1 MSSKKRP
8 ASLEEQHSDGSYQFL
23 AAKGSGL
30 SVPVTAYRVPFE
42 KNENPVHLYQSLNYP
57 VSLMRLNSS
66 DSPMNPGNAVHPVHS
81 MHPVH
86 HPGHPGHPIHPFHYV
101 HHVQHVQ
108 HAQHAHTVAA
118 IIAQNSQ
125 SMTAMPSLV
134 QTVAGQSMMQREAM
148 PVYSLPSSMSLSQ
161 QQDSSH
167 YGYTTPAVLR
177 VASLDAIAH
186 IPRFNTI
193 VLAIPRRTSLASID
207 TTANGTFNLSATV
220 AAENSAAPLLSTLPS
235 EYNFSKKI
243 SLSFS
248 NISEYFDLRGASLAS
263 RLLLKL
269 RSTQSLTS
277 QSSLSS
283 LSQLQRMTPLK
294 PIITT
299 SRASINATTVPQ
311 QNSLSHLNLEFAQA
325 NKKSRPNSPVP
336 SMINLGVKVPC
347 LSTSAQMLQ
356 GSGSGHSLF
365 LISPDETPLQ
375 TPQQSP
381 HLLAQSLGDKG
392 LNSISSINKLENEQ
406 NLHEQ
411 NEQSIAVNGTT
422 LPPIRSVLNSAEV
435 NH

>member
-1 MSSKKRP
+1 
-8 ASLEEQHSDGSYQFL
+8 
-23 AAKGSGL
+23 
-30 SVPVTAYRVPFE
+30 
-42 KNENPVHLYQSLNYP
+42 
-57 VSLMRLNSS
+57 
-66 DSPMNPGNAVHPVHS
+66 
-81 MHPVH
+81 
-86 HPGHPGHPIHPFHYV
+86 
-101 HHVQHVQ
+101 
-108 HAQHAHTVAA
+108 
-118 IIAQNSQ
+118 
-125 SMTAMPSLV
+125 
-134 QTVAGQSMMQREAM
+134 MQREAM